1 MAWVRNHPRTVRG
14 GQAVHKTQE
23 KRIKEQEKICKT
35 QKEKY
40 EEQEAEYMTEEE
52 KQAKFNEEMQQVE
65 ASFLVPKSKNFVET
79 EAVKKY
85 EDRVFLWLKAGYPMH
100 LIGPTGCGKTALAIK
115 VAEKLGRPMI
125 WINGDEATT
134 TTDLVGGY
142 SRIETTSVHDR
153 YIHKVYKGKDTI
165 EPVWVN
171 NPLALACK
179 NGYTLIYNEFSRAKA
194 NANNVLL
201 GVLEEGILELP
212 TCYGVERFIKVHPD
226 FRLIL
231 TSNNIEYAGVHKP
244 QDALLDR
251 LASIHMDY
259 YDEETETKIVDAHS
273 NIGIEK
279 ASRIVKTIRALRE
292 KMETAEKPG
301 TRPAI
306 MIACALQQ
314 CNGNAKEMYE
324 QICVDA
330 VASKFSSIQNTQKKT
345 DLVRDYARKFN

>member
-1 MAWVRNHPRTVRG
+1 MAWVRNHPRLVRG
-14 GQAVHKTQE
+14 AQAVHKTQA
-23 KRIKEQEKICKT
+23 KRLKEQEKIR
-35 QKEKY
+35 QIEN
-40 EEQEAEYMTEEE
+40 EEQKAQYMTEEE
-52 KQAKFNEEMQQVE
+52 KIAKFSEEMQQIE
-65 ASFLVPKSKNFVET
+65 ATFLVPKSKNFIET
-79 EAVKKY
+79 EAVTRY
-85 EDRVFLWLKAGYPMH
+85 EERVFLWLRAGYPMH

-142 SRIETTSVHDR
+142 SKIETTTVHDR

-165 EPVWVN
+165 APVWVN

-179 NGYTLIYNEFSRAKA
+179 NGYTLIYNEFSRANA

-212 TCYGVERFIKVHPD
+212 TCYGAERFIKVHPE

-251 LASIHMDY
+251 LASVHMDY

-273 NIGIEK
+273 KIGLEK
-279 ASRIVKTIRALRE
+279 ASRIVKTVRALRA
-292 KMETAEKPG
+292 KMDGAEKPG

-330 VASKFSSIQNTQKKT
+330 IASKFNSLQNTQKKIE
-345 DLVRDYARKFN
+345 LVRDYARKFN

>member
-1 MAWVRNHPRTVRG
+1 MWVRNHPRKVRG
-14 GQAVHKTQE
+14 GEAVHRTQG
-23 KRIKEQEKICKT
+23 KRLKEQQRICKT
-35 QKEKY
+35 MLERQ
-40 EEQEAEYMTEEE
+40 EEQYMTEEE
-52 KQAKFNEEMQQVE
+52 KKEKFHTEMEKIE
-65 ASFLVPKSKNFVET
+65 AAFLVPKSKNFVET
-79 EAVKKY
+79 ETVKKY
-85 EDRVFLWLKAGYPMH
+85 EDRVFLWLKTGYPVH

-142 SRIETTSVHDR
+142 SRIETTTVHDK

-171 NPLALACK
+171 NPLALACQ

-194 NANNVLL
+194 TANNVLL
-201 GVLEEGILELP
+201 SVLEEGILELP
-212 TCYGVERFIKVHPD
+212 TRFGEERFIKVHPE

-231 TSNNIEYAGVHKP
+231 TSNNVEYAGVHKP

-259 YDEETETKIVDAHS
+259 YDEETETRIVDAHS
-273 NIGIEK
+273 KIGMEK
-279 ASRIVKTIRALRE
+279 ASRIVKAIRALRQ
-292 KMETAEKPG
+292 KMDGAEKPG

-314 CNGNAKEMYE
+314 CNGNAEGLYE

-330 VASKFSSIQNTQKKT
+330 IASKFDSLQNTQKKAE
-345 DLVRDYARKFN
+345 LVRDYARKFN